1 MLMANRL
8 CEANLFF
15 LILGVTAITSAWS
28 HLSGDVT
35 VIADENRLYLI
46 SHDYEGPLPLLDEAQ
61 IGNPVAVDVDVDM
74 HFVFWIDGLADKIKK
89 ASLDGI
95 EYEIIASTSDS
106 PKMMSIDIDAKLIFW
121 TEIDTDTIKSVNY
134 DGSDQRTV
142 LSMPNKDPVGVVVD
156 MARRVLYWST
166 SARRCSYYDSY
177 YRCRRYEE
185 YRHIG
190 KVDYDGAN
198 SEILVEES
206 SDYLP
211 RGLALNAEGTVLY
224 WCSYD
229 DSDGLINVIKS
240 LDLAEEE
247 PSTFAVHSASCW
259 GVAWFEDEVTWVD
272 SRRASL
278 WEKHVNRS
286 TSTQV
291 DTQEDLTAPLDVFRG
306 HLTPQDMENWHCD
319 FTYGQCGW
327 RNAKVNEV
335 DWTRQSGQMAAN
347 SSGGPEVDHTSR
359 TADGRYMFVDTLHG
373 AVENQIATLVSPP
386 VRASESEP
394 LCFRYW
400 YHMNNVVNGSLKV
413 FFQPEDD
420 VGEYLQY
427 EAHDNHDH
435 GPTQLLRS
443 VFGGHLD
450 EWIGGEAEVRATG
463 FGRILL
469 VVTVGDP
476 EANEVAVDG
485 VSYGKCSEAT
495 RLTCG
500 ATSMTMYLDRAR
512 LGILSDDEITF
523 LDSDCH
529 GVEHDHDTI
538 SITTDYNDCG
548 TVPTEHED
556 YITFSNKVH
565 VRTGSGIRNSDIDIK
580 LNCSMG
586 RNYRVD
592 MSYLSHAWLKF
603 VKEDEYG
610 NFSVMIR
617 QFHDEGFGSPFP
629 FNSYPQEVAE
639 SDNIYIATE
648 MSFVADVVESKNVR
662 CWATESPD
670 PTDSVRHELIVEGC
684 PVDRSVRVFPSPNPS
699 VQPFSFRGFS
709 FGGDLELVYVHCD
722 VIVCHQS
729 DESAC
734 VTDCRSTSR
743 RQRRESR
750 MRREASSG
758 PHTVSQGP
766 FVFRRARGGS
776 PGIMSSLL
784 VVACACV
791 VLLLAAVVALLRTRN
806 HAPSVGV

>member
-1 MLMANRL
+1 
-8 CEANLFF
+8 
-15 LILGVTAITSAWS
+15 
-28 HLSGDVT
+28 
-35 VIADENRLYLI
+35 
-46 SHDYEGPLPLLDEAQ
+46 
-61 IGNPVAVDVDVDM
+61 
-74 HFVFWIDGLADKIKK
+74 
-89 ASLDGI
+89 
-95 EYEIIASTSDS
+95 
-106 PKMMSIDIDAKLIFW
+106 MMSIDKDAKLIFW
-121 TEIDTDTIKSVNY
+121 TELDTDTIKSVNY
-134 DGSDQRTV
+134 DGSDHRTV
-142 LSMPNKDPVGVVVD
+142 LSMPDKDPVGIVVD
-156 MARRVLYWST
+156 SSRRQLYWST
-166 SARRCSYYDSY
+166 SGRRCSYYNNY
-177 YRCRRYEE
+177 YGCRRYEND
-185 YRHIG
+185 RKIG
-190 KVDYDGAN
+190 KANYDGTD
-198 SEILVEES
+198 SETLVEES
-206 SDYLP
+206 SGYLP
-211 RGLALNAEGTVLY
+211 RGLALDADGAVLY
-224 WCSYD
+224 WCSYAE
-229 DSDGLINVIKS
+229 GGNGRNFIKF
-240 LDLAEEE
+240 LDLAKEE
-247 PSTFAVHSASCW
+247 PSTFTAHSASCW
-259 GVAWFEDEVTWVD
+259 GVAWFEDEVTWAD
-272 SRRASL
+272 SRGASL
-278 WEKHVNRS
+278 WELHVNESNVDEVLTTPSGYYGRRREP
-286 TSTQV
+286 TSDARRVATE
-291 DTQEDLTAPLDVFRG
+291 EDLTTPVDVFRG
-306 HLTPQDMENWHCD
+306 HLTPQDMVNWHCD

-327 RNAKVNEV
+327 RNAEVNDI
-335 DWTRQSGQMAAN
+335 DWTRRSGQLAAN
-347 SSGGPEVDHTSR
+347 ISGGPEFDHSSR
-359 TADGRYMFVDTLHG
+359 TTDGRYMFVDTLLAAG
-373 AVENQIATLVSPP
+373 ENQIATLVSPP

-413 FFQPEDD
+413 FFQPGDD
-420 VGEYLQY
+420 VGEYLLY
-427 EAHDNHDH
+427 EPHDNHDH
-435 GPTQLLRS
+435 GPPQLLRS
-443 VFGGHLD
+443 VFGGHPD
-450 EWIGGEAEVRATG
+450 EWIGGEAEVRAMG

-469 VVTVGDP
+469 EVTVGDP
-476 EANEVAVDG
+476 EANEVAIDD
-485 VSYGKCSEAT
+485 VSYGKCTQAT

-512 LGILSDDEITF
+512 LGILPDDEISF

-538 SITTDYNDCG
+538 SITTGYNDCG
-548 TVPTEHED
+548 TFLTEHED

-565 VRTGSGIRNSDIDIK
+565 VRTGSGIRNSDIVIK

-617 QFHDEGFGSPFP
+617 QFHDEGFGDPFP

-699 VQPFSFRGFS
+699 VQPFSFRGFL
-709 FGGDLELVYVHCD
+709 FGGDLELVYIHCD

-734 VTDCRSTSR
+734 ATDCSSTSGR
-743 RQRRESR
+743 ERRESR

-766 FVFRRARGGS
+766 FVFRSARGGP
-776 PGIMSSLL
+776 PGIVSSLL

-791 VLLLAAVVALLRTRN
+791 VLLLGAVMALLRSRN
-806 HAPSVGV
+806 HAPSVGA